1 MRQFF
6 DTNCK
11 NYPWVSYLGVRQ
23 HHCRPSRQVLRLI
36 NPMQLRQT
44 KIKDIGSNSIDHQHT
59 KHAVDSPYGKTR
71 ALEAEADDLIGSP
84 QDRLPSV

>member
-1 MRQFF
+1 LPAIAAGFKA
-6 DTNCK
+6 DK
-11 NYPWVSYLGVRQ
+11 PDAVEAD
-23 HHCRPSRQVLRLI
+23 
-36 NPMQLRQT
+36 
-44 KIKDIGSNSIDHQHT
+44 KDKGSNSIDHQHT